1 MADVKLGIDLSKYPT
16 LARFSNSDAYIRMLI
31 GPAGSLKTSYCFNE
45 ILRLACLQEP
55 NEQGVRP
62 SRWVV
67 IRNTFEVLKRAT
79 MSTCKFNIPEPLLRY
94 TEGNTPIA
102 KGSFL
107 LPDGTTVSLQI
118 DFLAV
123 DTVDVLGKLL
133 GYDYTG
139 AMCDELTELDE
150 EIILAAARRAGR
162 EEHYEINSFQRSPV
176 GRQWP
181 IGPLN
186 LLRRRPAPADAPRRC
201 APARSGCSRLPG
213 N

>member
-102 KGSFL
+102 KGAFL

-133 GYDYTG
+133 GYDYTV
-139 AMCDELTELDE
+139 L
-150 EIILAAARRAGR
+150 
-162 EEHYEINSFQRSPV
+162 S
-176 GRQWP
+176 
-181 IGPLN
+181 
-186 LLRRRPAPADAPRRC
+186 
-201 APARSGCSRLPG
+201 
-213 N
+213 

>member
-162 EEHYEINSFQRSPV
+162 F
-176 GRQWP
+176 P
-181 IGPLN
+181 IKKDV
-186 LLRRRPAPADAPRRC
+186 APTWYGLIGATI
-201 APARSGCSRLPG
+201 
-213 N
+213 